1 MTNIRKKRLVK
12 CVYMEKVYSKRGQI
26 KFKKMFWIY
35 STKKYQIFKCTGFP
49 EHEMCLYGGINFEN
63 QRNLVF
69 DIGLKCTEKIVSK
82 NFEKMKCT
90 VIFGTRNV
98 SIWRGKRAM

>member
-1 MTNIRKKRLVK
+1 MEEGVSLEKAK
-12 CVYMEKVYSKRGQI
+12 C
-26 KFKKMFWIY
+26 
-35 STKKYQIFKCTGFP
+35 
-49 EHEMCLYGGINFEN
+49 
-63 QRNLVF
+63 RNLVF

-98 SIWRGKRAM
+98 SIWRGIY